1 MKILFQH
8 QKKENM
14 LENSSNKLKNI
25 IGFVMRI
32 FNLIKLNKKNQ
43 SKKINELENR
53 ITILELRINAILKI
67 SESLNGK

>member
-1 MKILFQH
+1 
-8 QKKENM
+8 M